1 MAKDPDVW
9 ARTPTIRYP
18 RVIRDLPR
26 LAEREFDVLVVGG
39 GIYGLATAYDAAQRG
54 LSTALI
60 DRGDF
65 GAATSFNHL
74 KTIHGGLRYLQSA
87 DFRRMRESI
96 LERRAFARIA
106 PRWVAPVAF
115 AMPAGTSLTRNP
127 IALKAALAIDAFVGR
142 DRNEGVD
149 AARHLPAGRI
159 IAGSECRELFDGAI
173 RSVASAAV
181 WHDYQTVNGDRLT
194 LGFAKAA
201 SAHGAVLA
209 NYTEATGPLASGAR
223 IGGVHARDTLS
234 GQTFEIR
241 ARMIVNAAGPWGA
254 TVFDG
259 SAERTRWPLLK
270 AMNLMT
276 SRPAR
281 KAALVGATRAG
292 RSLVLLPWQG
302 RSLVGTS
309 ESSDLR
315 QPGDQ
320 HARRDEVAAFVGDI
334 NQTFPALGLKLEEV
348 TLVHRG
354 IVPASVGKAGVSL
367 LGRSRIVDHTQAG
380 TSDLISIIG
389 VKYTTARVVAERTV
403 DLILRKFGQ
412 PAPPCRTA
420 VTVLPDAG
428 LDDRDPEDPV
438 THAIRDE
445 MAHTLSDVVIRRTGL
460 GAAGKPADSVITGVA
475 DRMQKML
482 GWSDERK
489 TEELESLNRF
499 YAII

>member
-1 MAKDPDVW
+1 M
-9 ARTPTIRYP
+9 
-18 RVIRDLPR
+18 IRDLPR

-39 GIYGLATAYDAAQRG
+39 GIYGLTTAYDAAQRG
-54 LSTALI
+54 LTTALI

-65 GAATSFNHL
+65 GAATTFNHL

-87 DFRRMRESI
+87 DVRRMRESI

-106 PRWVAPVAF
+106 PRWVAPLAF
-115 AMPAGTSLTRNP
+115 AMPTGASLTRNP
-127 IALKAALAIDAFVGR
+127 VALKAALAIDAFVGR

-149 AARHLPAGRI
+149 PARHLPAGRI
-159 IAGSECRELFDGAI
+159 VAGGECRALFDGAM

-181 WHDYQTVNGDRLT
+181 WHDYQTINGDRLT

-223 IGGVHARDTLS
+223 IGGVHARDALS

-241 ARMIVNAAGPWGA
+241 ARIIVNAAGPWGA

-270 AMNLMT
+270 AMNLVT

-281 KAALVGATRAG
+281 QAALVGPTRGG

-315 QPGDQ
+315 QPADQ
-320 HARRDEVAAFVGDI
+320 QARREEVAAFVSDI
-334 NQTFPALGLKLEEV
+334 NATFPALGLKLEEV

-367 LGRSRIVDHTQAG
+367 LGRSRIIDHAQAG
-380 TSDLISIIG
+380 TSDLMSIVG
-389 VKYTTARVVAERTV
+389 VKYTTARVVAERAV
-403 DLILRKFGQ
+403 DGILRKLGR

-420 VTVLPDAG
+420 VTVLPDAA
-428 LDDRDPEDPV
+428 LDDRDPEDTV
-438 THAIRDE
+438 AHAIHDE
-445 MAHTLSDVVIRRTGL
+445 MAHTLSDVMIRRTGL
-460 GAAGKPADSVITGVA
+460 GAAGKPADAVVAGIA
-475 DRMQKML
+475 DRMQTIL

-489 TEELESLNRF
+489 TREVETLKQF
-499 YAII
+499 YEIG

>member
-1 MAKDPDVW
+1 M
-9 ARTPTIRYP
+9 
-18 RVIRDLPR
+18 IRDLPR

-54 LSTALI
+54 LTTALI

-65 GAATSFNHL
+65 GAATTFNHL

-87 DFRRMRESI
+87 DVRRMRESI
-96 LERRAFARIA
+96 LERRAFARVA
-106 PRWVAPVAF
+106 PRWVVPLGF
-115 AMPAGTSLTRNP
+115 ATPTGASLTRNP
-127 IALKAALAIDAFVGR
+127 IAFKMALAIDALVGR
-142 DRNEGVD
+142 DRNDGVD
-149 AARHLPAGRI
+149 PGRHLPAGRI
-159 IAGSECRELFDGAI
+159 LTGGECRALFDGAMS
-173 RSVASAAV
+173 SVGSAAL

-209 NYTEATGPLASGAR
+209 NYTEATGPLESGPRMA
-223 IGGVHARDTLS
+223 GVHARDTLS
-234 GQTFEIR
+234 GQAFEIR
-241 ARMIVNAAGPWGA
+241 GRVIVNAAGPWGA
-254 TVFDG
+254 TVFEG

-270 AMNLMT
+270 AMNLVT

-302 RSLVGTS
+302 RTLVGTS
-309 ESSDLR
+309 ESADLR

-320 HARRDEVAAFVGDI
+320 QARRDEVAAFLSDI
-334 NQTFPALGLKLEEV
+334 NDTFPALDLKVEEV

-367 LGRSRIVDHTQAG
+367 LGRSRIIDHAPAG
-380 TSDLISIIG
+380 TSDLMSIVG
-389 VKYTTARVVAERTV
+389 VKYTTARVVAERAV
-403 DLILRKFGQ
+403 DAILRKLGR

-420 VTVLPDAG
+420 VTVLPDAA

-438 THAIRDE
+438 DHAVRDE

-460 GAAGKPADSVITGVA
+460 GAAGQPADSVVNGIA
-475 DRMQKML
+475 QKMQMIL

-489 TEELESLNRF
+489 TREVAMLKQF
-499 YAII
+499 YEIS